1 MIEATPSIRPLLAVL
16 VSFVAAF
23 FIVASYRSP
32 NVREGWT
39 IAAALA
45 KFGIV
50 ASMLPA
56 VLDGAV
62 FEWSL
67 GAFLPGGI
75 EFVLRADAL
84 GMLFAF
90 LASGLWIVTSFY
102 SIGYMRGNDETN
114 QTRYFAAFAV
124 SLSATM
130 GIAFAGNLVT
140 IFVFYELLSIATYP
154 LVAHDETDEARSA
167 GRKYLA
173 YTMFGG
179 GVLVLAGTALV
190 YLIAGNVSFTAGGI
204 EELAN
209 ADPGLAMLAFFLLAI
224 GFGVKAGIMPLHQ
237 WLPEAMV
244 APTPVSGLL
253 HAVAVVKSGA
263 FGVSRVVLDVFG
275 PELVFD
281 LSLPLGF
288 SAGLVLSTI
297 GAITL
302 TAASFI
308 ALRKDHL
315 KQRLAYS
322 TVSQLSYIILG
333 LGLFGWYGLVGAL
346 LHIPAHAFMKLT
358 LFFCA
363 GNLHVE
369 THTDYISEM
378 AGIGKRMPLTMG
390 AFTVASLGMAGIPLL
405 AGFVSKY
412 YMLIG
417 GIRMGMEL
425 TPIAYYLVGALL
437 LSGVLNIAYFWP
449 VIYTAFFEAEDA
461 HDAKPLVDFRP
472 GGETRSTL
480 PATDGRGAADDAATN
495 GRGAAD
501 DAATDGG
508 RPDDDDDNDATDKDD
523 AIDEDDETAEDAA
536 DLDNIVESAEADSA
550 VDAEDAA
557 SADGDSEIP
566 DDSEVPDAEM
576 DDLPTDEEGVVR
588 PDFDTSERD
597 FSEPA
602 ERVDTGDYAVDER
615 PSDVNVPFG
624 VGRDED
630 GRVGDAVGTADGDAT
645 DIDDHAADRDGHDDA
660 ESGGDHATD
669 HDGRDDG
676 DHDDHAGDH
685 VDDHGHHGGP
695 PPGGWERIDG
705 VAALLGRESTW
716 FTLGPILTAMGLAV
730 LLGVIPYEMGFLE
743 LIELIVDTRLPEE
756 VMHP

>member
-1 MIEATPSIRPLLAVL
+1 MTDVPITDLRPLLAVL

-39 IAAALA
+39 IAAAVA
-45 KFGIV
+45 KFAIV

-67 GAFLPGGI
+67 GAFLPGI

-102 SIGYMRGNDETN
+102 SIGYMRGNDEVN

-140 IFVFYELLSIATYP
+140 IFVFYEILSIATYP
-154 LVAHDETDEARSA
+154 LVAHDETDEARAA

-190 YLIAGNVSFTAGGI
+190 YLIAGNVDFTAGGI

-302 TAASFI
+302 TAASII
-308 ALRKDHL
+308 AMRKDHL

-363 GNLHVE
+363 GNIHVS

-417 GIRMGMEL
+417 GIRMGAEL
-425 TPIAYYLVGALL
+425 TPVAYYLVGALL

-461 HDAKPLVDFRP
+461 HDAKPLVDFRM
-472 GGETRSTL
+472 GGESRSTL
-480 PATDGRGAADDAATN
+480 PATDGGRAADDAATDG
-495 GRGAAD
+495 GRAAD

-508 RPDDDDDNDATDKDD
+508 RPEDGGDDSDDTADD
-523 AIDEDDETAEDAA
+523 SDIDEV
-536 DLDNIVESAEADSA
+536 VESAEGDSA
-550 VDAEDAA
+550 VDAEDAG
-557 SADGDSEIP
+557 SAGG
-566 DDSEVPDAEM
+566 DSEVPDDSDIPDAET

-588 PDFDTSERD
+588 PDFDTSDRD

-602 ERVDTGDYAVDER
+602 ERVDTGDYAVDSR
-615 PSDVNVPFG
+615 PSDADVPFG
-624 VGRDED
+624 VGHGGGE
-630 GRVGDAVGTADGDAT
+630 ADDT
-645 DIDDHAADRDGHDDA
+645 
-660 ESGGDHATD
+660 
-669 HDGRDDG
+669 DDG
-676 DHDDHAGDH
+676 DDHDETTQDDGRHDDHADHEHGDH
-685 VDDHGHHGGP
+685 EHDDHGHAGGP
-695 PPGGWERIDG
+695 PAGGWEHITGLD
-705 VAALLGRESTW
+705 ALRGRESTW
-716 FTLGPILTAMGLAV
+716 FTLGPILTAMSLAV

-743 LIELIVDTRLPEE
+743 LIELIVDTRLPEG
-756 VMHP
+756 VMRP

>member
-1 MIEATPSIRPLLAVL
+1 MTDAVLSDPRPLLAVL

-23 FIVASYRSP
+23 LIVASYRSP

-39 IAAALA
+39 LVASLA

-62 FEWSL
+62 FEWSA
-67 GAFLPGGI
+67 GAFLPGIGAPI
-75 EFVLRADAL
+75 EFALRADAL

-90 LASGLWIVTSFY
+90 LASGLWIITSFY
-102 SIGYMRGNDETN
+102 SIGYMRGLDEPN

-124 SLSATM
+124 SLAATM

-154 LVAHDETDEARSA
+154 LVAHDETAEARSA

-190 YLIAGNVSFTAGGI
+190 YLLAGSVDFTAGGI
-204 EELAN
+204 AALAN

-281 LSLPLGF
+281 LSLPFGF

-302 TAASFI
+302 TAASLI

-315 KQRLAYS
+315 KRRLAYS
-322 TVSQLSYIILG
+322 TISQLSYIILG

-363 GNLHVE
+363 GNIHVS
-369 THTDYISEM
+369 THTDYISQM

-390 AFTVASLGMAGIPLL
+390 AFTIASLGMAGIPLL

-417 GIRMGMEL
+417 GVRMGMKF
-425 TPIAYYLVGALL
+425 TPVAYYLVGALL

-461 HDAKPLVDFRP
+461 HDAKPLVDFP
-472 GGETRSTL
+472 LGGESRSIV
-480 PATDGRGAADDAATN
+480 
-495 GRGAAD
+495 
-501 DAATDGG
+501 AATDGG
-508 RPDDDDDNDATDKDD
+508 RA
-523 AIDEDDETAEDAA
+523 
-536 DLDNIVESAEADSA
+536 
-550 VDAEDAA
+550 
-557 SADGDSEIP
+557 G
-566 DDSEVPDAEM
+566 
-576 DDLPTDEEGVVR
+576 
-588 PDFDTSERD
+588 
-597 FSEPA
+597 
-602 ERVDTGDYAVDER
+602 
-615 PSDVNVPFG
+615 
-624 VGRDED
+624 
-630 GRVGDAVGTADGDAT
+630 DGDA
-645 DIDDHAADRDGHDDA
+645 DQNDDDHEGSADDVEDIVADA
-660 ESGGDHATD
+660 G
-669 HDGRDDG
+669 DG
-676 DHDDHAGDH
+676 DDP
-685 VDDHGHHGGP
+685 VGG
-695 PPGGWERIDG
+695 
-705 VAALLGRESTW
+705 LG
-716 FTLGPILTAMGLAV
+716 
-730 LLGVIPYEMGFLE
+730 
-743 LIELIVDTRLPEE
+743 
-756 VMHP
+756 

>member
-1 MIEATPSIRPLLAVL
+1 MTEAPIQDLRPLLAVL
-16 VSFVAAF
+16 VSFVATV

-39 IAAALA
+39 ILAAVV
-45 KFGIV
+45 KFGVV
-50 ASMLPA
+50 ASMLPG
-56 VLDGAV
+56 VLDGVTYETSIAT
-62 FEWSL
+62 
-67 GAFLPGGI
+67 FLPGI
-75 EFVLRADAL
+75 EFALRADAL

-90 LASGLWIVTSFY
+90 LASGLWIITSFY
-102 SIGYMRGNDETN
+102 SIGYMRGNDEIN

-154 LVAHDETDEARSA
+154 LVAHDEDEKARSA

-179 GVLVLAGTALV
+179 GVLVLAGTVMV
-190 YLIAGNVSFTAGGI
+190 YWLAGTVAFTPGGI
-204 EELAN
+204 QELAN

-263 FGVSRVVLDVFG
+263 FGVSRVILDVFG
-275 PELVFD
+275 PELTFA
-281 LSLPLGF
+281 LSLPFGF
-288 SAGLVLSTI
+288 TAGLVMSMI

-302 TAASFI
+302 TAASLI

-333 LGLFGWYGLVGAL
+333 LGLFGWYGLIGAL

-363 GNLHVE
+363 GAIHVE

-378 AGIGKRMPLTMG
+378 AGIGKRMPVVMG
-390 AFTVASLGMAGIPLL
+390 AFTVAAAGMAGIPLL

-417 GIRMGMEL
+417 GIQMGAEL
-425 TPIAYYLVGALL
+425 TPVAYYLVGALL
-437 LSGVLNIAYFWP
+437 LSGVLNVAYFWP
-449 VIYTAFFEAEDA
+449 VVYTAFFEAEDD
-461 HDAKPLVDFRP
+461 HDAKPLVDFRL
-472 GGETRSTL
+472 GGERRSTL
-480 PATDGRGAADDAATN
+480 PATDG
-495 GRGAAD
+495 GRAAD

-508 RPDDDDDNDATDKDD
+508 RAVDDAATDGGRAVDDAATDGGQPRDDDDEEIDD
-523 AIDEDDETAEDAA
+523 A
-536 DLDNIVESAEADSA
+536 
-550 VDAEDAA
+550 
-557 SADGDSEIP
+557 EIP
-566 DDSEVPDAEM
+566 DAEG
-576 DDLPTDEEGVVR
+576 DGAPTDEDGVIR

-597 FSEPA
+597 FSKPA
-602 ERVDTGDYAVDER
+602 ERVDTGDYAVDQK
-615 PSDVNVPFG
+615 PSDADVPFG
-624 VGRDED
+624 VGRDRDAYDEHETSTDHDD
-630 GRVGDAVGTADGDAT
+630 GV
-645 DIDDHAADRDGHDDA
+645 HGHDDQEPHA
-660 ESGGDHATD
+660 EDD
-669 HDGRDDG
+669 HDDQEPHAED
-676 DHDDHAGDH
+676 DHDDHG
-685 VDDHGHHGGP
+685 HGHHGGP
-695 PPGGWERIDG
+695 PPGGWDRIRG
-705 VAALLGRESTW
+705 LAALRGGESTW
-716 FTLGPILTAMGLAV
+716 FMLGPILSAMALAV
-730 LLGVIPYEMGFLE
+730 MLGVIPYEMGFLE

-756 VMHP
+756 VARP

>member
-1 MIEATPSIRPLLAVL
+1 MTDVPLTDLRPLLAVL
-16 VSFVAAF
+16 VSFVATA

-39 IAAALA
+39 LLAALV

-50 ASMLPA
+50 ASMLPG

-62 FEWSL
+62 YETSI
-67 GAFLPGGI
+67 ATFLPGI
-75 EFVLRADAL
+75 EFALRADAL

-102 SIGYMRGNDETN
+102 SIGYMRGNDEIN

-179 GVLVLAGTALV
+179 GVLVLAGTVMV
-190 YLIAGNVSFTAGGI
+190 YWLAGTVAFTAGGI
-204 EELAN
+204 QELAN
-209 ADPGLAMLAFFLLAI
+209 ADPGLAMIAFFLLAI

-263 FGVSRVVLDVFG
+263 FGVSRVILDVFG
-275 PELVFD
+275 PELVFS
-281 LSLPLGF
+281 LSLPFGF
-288 SAGLVLSTI
+288 TAGLVMSTI

-302 TAASFI
+302 TAASLI

-322 TVSQLSYIILG
+322 TVSQLSYIVLG

-363 GNLHVE
+363 GCIHVE
-369 THTDYISEM
+369 THTDYISQM
-378 AGIGKRMPLTMG
+378 AGIGKRMPVVMG
-390 AFTVASLGMAGIPLL
+390 AFTVAALGMAGIPLL

-417 GIRMGMEL
+417 GIQMGAEL
-425 TPIAYYLVGALL
+425 TPVAYYLVGALL
-437 LSGVLNIAYFWP
+437 LSGVLNVAYFWP
-449 VIYTAFFEAEDA
+449 VIYTAFFESEDE
-461 HDAKPLVDFRP
+461 HDAKPLVDFRM
-472 GGETRSTL
+472 GGEKRPTL
-480 PATDGRGAADDAATN
+480 AATDGGRAADDAATDG
-495 GRGAAD
+495 GRAADDAATGGGRAAD

-508 RPDDDDDNDATDKDD
+508 RPPEDDTDPDDPVADAEPDEDDSDTPDPVAADTEGSDATD
-523 AIDEDDETAEDAA
+523 ETA
-536 DLDNIVESAEADSA
+536 
-550 VDAEDAA
+550 
-557 SADGDSEIP
+557 IP
-566 DDSEVPDAEM
+566 DA
-576 DDLPTDEEGVVR
+576 DDDPPTDSEGVVR
-588 PDFDTSERD
+588 PDFDTSDRD

-602 ERVDTGDYAVDER
+602 ERVDTGDYAVDQK
-615 PSDVNVPFG
+615 PSDVDVPFG
-624 VGRDED
+624 VGRERD
-630 GRVGDAVGTADGDAT
+630 GPSGAEPGGTDTSAAVDDGSGHGHDDHDADGHSESEHGEA
-645 DIDDHAADRDGHDDA
+645 GHDDA
-660 ESGGDHATD
+660 
-669 HDGRDDG
+669 
-676 DHDDHAGDH
+676 
-685 VDDHGHHGGP
+685 HGHHGGP
-695 PPGGWERIDG
+695 PVGGWKHVNGLD
-705 VAALLGRESTW
+705 ALRGRESTW
-716 FTLGPILTAMGLAV
+716 FMLGPILTAMALA
-730 LLGVIPYEMGFLE
+730 LMLGVIPYEMGFLE
-743 LIELIVDTRLPEE
+743 LIELIVDTRLPEG
-756 VMHP
+756 VARP

>member
-1 MIEATPSIRPLLAVL
+1 MTDVPIQDLRPLLAVL

-90 LASGLWIVTSFY
+90 LASGLWIITSFY

-179 GVLVLAGTALV
+179 GVFVLAGTALV

-281 LSLPLGF
+281 LTLPLGF

-363 GNLHVE
+363 GNIHVS

-449 VIYTAFFEAEDA
+449 VIYTAFFEAEDD
-461 HDAKPLVDFRP
+461 HDAKPLVDFRL
-472 GGETRSTL
+472 GGESRSTL
-480 PATDGRGAADDAATN
+480 PATDGGRPEDEDADDPDGGDDDGDGAAGDDVDEVVERAGSDDEASEGSDDDA
-495 GRGAAD
+495 G
-501 DAATDGG
+501 
-508 RPDDDDDNDATDKDD
+508 
-523 AIDEDDETAEDAA
+523 
-536 DLDNIVESAEADSA
+536 V
-550 VDAEDAA
+550 
-557 SADGDSEIP
+557 P
-566 DDSEVPDAEM
+566 DDSDIPDAEM

-602 ERVDTGDYAVDER
+602 ERVDTGDYAVDSR
-615 PSDVNVPFG
+615 PSDVDVPFG
-624 VGRDED
+624 VGRS
-630 GRVGDAVGTADGDAT
+630 GDAESAEGSVDES
-645 DIDDHAADRDGHDDA
+645 DHGHDDH
-660 ESGGDHATD
+660 ESG
-669 HDGRDDG
+669 
-676 DHDDHAGDH
+676 HDDHETDH
-685 VDDHGHHGGP
+685 ETDHGHDDHDDHGHHGGP

-705 VAALLGRESTW
+705 LAALLGRESTW
-716 FTLGPILTAMGLAV
+716 FTLGPILTAMSLAV

-756 VMHP
+756 VMRP

>member
-1 MIEATPSIRPLLAVL
+1 MTDVPIGDLRPLLAVL

-90 LASGLWIVTSFY
+90 LASGLWIITSFY

-154 LVAHDETDEARSA
+154 LVAHDETAEARSA

-179 GVLVLAGTALV
+179 GVFVLAGTALV
-190 YLIAGNVSFTAGGI
+190 YLIAGNVTFTAGGI
-204 EELAN
+204 EELAT

-363 GNLHVE
+363 GNIHVS

-461 HDAKPLVDFRP
+461 HDAKPLVDFRM
-472 GGETRSTL
+472 GGESRSTL
-480 PATDGRGAADDAATN
+480 PATDG
-495 GRGAAD
+495 GRAAD

-508 RPDDDDDNDATDKDD
+508 TPEDEDADDPDGGDD
-523 AIDEDDETAEDAA
+523 AGDGAGADEVDEVVERAGSDDEASEGDHDAG
-536 DLDNIVESAEADSA
+536 V
-550 VDAEDAA
+550 
-557 SADGDSEIP
+557 P
-566 DDSEVPDAEM
+566 DDSDIPDAEM

-602 ERVDTGDYAVDER
+602 ERVDTGDYAVDSR
-615 PSDVNVPFG
+615 PSDVDVPFG
-624 VGRDED
+624 VGRS
-630 GRVGDAVGTADGDAT
+630 GDAESAEGSVDESD
-645 DIDDHAADRDGHDDA
+645 DGHDDY
-660 ESGGDHATD
+660 ETD
-669 HDGRDDG
+669 HG
-676 DHDDHAGDH
+676 HDDHESGHDDH
-685 VDDHGHHGGP
+685 ESGHDDHESGHDDHESGHDDHETDHGHHGGP

-716 FTLGPILTAMGLAV
+716 FMLGPILTAMCLAV
-730 LLGVIPYEMGFLE
+730 LLGVIPYEMGFLD

-756 VMHP
+756 VMRP

>member
-1 MIEATPSIRPLLAVL
+1 MTDVVLSDPRPLLAVL

-23 FIVASYRSP
+23 LIVASHRSP

-39 IAAALA
+39 LVASLA
-45 KFGIV
+45 KFGVV

-56 VLDGAV
+56 VLDGRT
-62 FEWSL
+62 FEWTA
-67 GAFLPGGI
+67 GAFLPGIGAPI

-90 LASGLWIVTSFY
+90 LASGLWIITSFY
-102 SIGYMRGNDETN
+102 SIGYMRGLDEPN

-124 SLSATM
+124 SLAATM

-190 YLIAGNVSFTAGGI
+190 YLLAGSVDFTAGGI
-204 EELAN
+204 AELAN
-209 ADPGLAMLAFFLLAI
+209 ADPGLAMLAFFLLAV

-288 SAGLVLSTI
+288 TAGLVLSTI
-297 GAITL
+297 GAVTL
-302 TAASFI
+302 TAASLI

-315 KQRLAYS
+315 KRRLAYS
-322 TVSQLSYIILG
+322 TISQLSYIILG

-363 GNLHVE
+363 GNIHVS
-369 THTDYISEM
+369 THTDYISQM

-390 AFTVASLGMAGIPLL
+390 AFTIASLGMAGIPLL

-417 GIRMGMEL
+417 GVRMGMNF
-425 TPIAYYLVGALL
+425 TPVAYYLVGALL
-437 LSGVLNIAYFWP
+437 LSGVLNVAYFWP
-449 VIYTAFFEAEDA
+449 VIYTAFFEAEDV
-461 HDAKPLVDFRP
+461 HDAKPLVDFP
-472 GGETRSTL
+472 LGGESRSIVA
-480 PATDGRGAADDAATN
+480 ATDGGRAD
-495 GRGAAD
+495 D

-508 RPDDDDDNDATDKDD
+508 RADDDAVDDDDEDKSAADVDD
-523 AIDEDDETAEDAA
+523 DEDKSAADVADVDDLVADAGDAGGSPSDAA
-536 DLDNIVESAEADSA
+536 DG
-550 VDAEDAA
+550 VDE
-557 SADGDSEIP
+557 SEIP
-566 DDSEVPDAEM
+566 DADL

-588 PDFDTSERD
+588 PDFAASERD

-602 ERVDTGDYAVDER
+602 ERVDTGDYAVDQR
-615 PSDVNVPFG
+615 PSDADVPFG
-624 VGRDED
+624 P
-630 GRVGDAVGTADGDAT
+630 
-645 DIDDHAADRDGHDDA
+645 
-660 ESGGDHATD
+660 
-669 HDGRDDG
+669 GRDDPADSTSADAAEADREADEGRGPDDAQG
-676 DHDDHAGDH
+676 DHDDEPHGGHDADTHDADTHG
-685 VDDHGHHGGP
+685 DDHHSGGP
-695 PPGGWERIDG
+695 PAGGWEH
-705 VAALLGRESTW
+705 VAGLDALRGRESTW
-716 FTLGPILTAMGLAV
+716 FTLGPILASMTLAV

-756 VMHP
+756 VVRP

>member
-1 MIEATPSIRPLLAVL
+1 MTEAIVTDLRPLLAVL
-16 VSFVAAF
+16 VSFLAAF
-23 FIVASYRSP
+23 FIVASHRSP

-39 IAAALA
+39 LVAAVA
-45 KFGIV
+45 KFAIV

-67 GAFLPGGI
+67 GAFLPGI
-75 EFVLRADAL
+75 EFALRADAL

-140 IFVFYELLSIATYP
+140 IFVFYEILSIATYP
-154 LVAHDETDEARSA
+154 LVAHDETAEARSA

-190 YLIAGNVSFTAGGI
+190 YLIAGNVDFTAGGI
-204 EELAN
+204 QELAN

-263 FGVSRVVLDVFG
+263 FGVSRVVLDVYG

-281 LSLPLGF
+281 LSLPFGF

-302 TAASFI
+302 TAASII

-322 TVSQLSYIILG
+322 TISQLSYIILG

-363 GNLHVE
+363 GNIHVS

-417 GIRMGMEL
+417 GVRMGAQL
-425 TPIAYYLVGALL
+425 TPVAYYLVGALL

-461 HDAKPLVDFRP
+461 HDAKPLVDFRM
-472 GGETRSTL
+472 GGESRSTL
-480 PATDGRGAADDAATN
+480 PATDGGRADDDAATDG
-495 GRGAAD
+495 GRAGD

-508 RPDDDDDNDATDKDD
+508 RP
-523 AIDEDDETAEDAA
+523 EDGDG
-536 DLDNIVESAEADSA
+536 DS
-550 VDAEDAA
+550 DAEDTDPSDIVERAEGDAA
-557 SADGDSEIP
+557 GEDASPTGEDADLP
-566 DDSEVPDAEM
+566 DDSDIPDAEF

-588 PDFDTSERD
+588 PDFNTSERD

-602 ERVDTGDYAVDER
+602 ERVDTGDYAVDSR
-615 PSDVNVPFG
+615 PSDVDVPFG
-624 VGRDED
+624 VGRRDDAAAKRSEGDD
-630 GRVGDAVGTADGDAT
+630 GGDA
-645 DIDDHAADRDGHDDA
+645 HGHDPD
-660 ESGGDHATD
+660 SDHGHEVA
-669 HDGRDDG
+669 H
-676 DHDDHAGDH
+676 DHDDHGDH
-685 VDDHGHHGGP
+685 DHAGGP
-695 PPGGWERIDG
+695 PAGGWRHIDG
-705 VAALLGRESTW
+705 LEALRGRESTW
-716 FTLGPILTAMGLAV
+716 FTLGPILTAMSLAV

-756 VMHP
+756 VMRP

>member
-1 MIEATPSIRPLLAVL
+1 MTDVVLSDPRPLLAVL

-23 FIVASYRSP
+23 LIVASHRSP

-39 IAAALA
+39 LVASLA

-62 FEWSL
+62 FEWSA
-67 GAFLPGGI
+67 GAFLPGIGAPI
-75 EFVLRADAL
+75 EFALRADAL

-90 LASGLWIVTSFY
+90 LASGLWIITSFY
-102 SIGYMRGNDETN
+102 SIGYMRGLDEPN

-124 SLSATM
+124 SLAATM

-140 IFVFYELLSIATYP
+140 IFVFYEILSIATYP
-154 LVAHDETDEARSA
+154 LVAHDETAEARSA

-190 YLIAGNVSFTAGGI
+190 YLLAGSVDFTAGGI
-204 EELAN
+204 AELAN
-209 ADPGLAMLAFFLLAI
+209 ADPGLAMLAFFLLAV

-288 SAGLVLSTI
+288 TAGLVLSTI
-297 GAITL
+297 GAVTL
-302 TAASFI
+302 TAASLI

-315 KQRLAYS
+315 KRRLAYS
-322 TVSQLSYIILG
+322 TISQLSYIILG

-363 GNLHVE
+363 GNIHVS
-369 THTDYISEM
+369 THTDYISQM

-417 GIRMGMEL
+417 GVRMGMNF
-425 TPIAYYLVGALL
+425 TPVAYYLAGALL

-461 HDAKPLVDFRP
+461 HDAKPLVDFP
-472 GGETRSTL
+472 LGGESRSIV
-480 PATDGRGAADDAATN
+480 
-495 GRGAAD
+495 
-501 DAATDGG
+501 AATDGG
-508 RPDDDDDNDATDKDD
+508 RKGDD
-523 AIDEDDETAEDAA
+523 ADEDAA
-536 DLDNIVESAEADSA
+536 E
-550 VDAEDAA
+550 
-557 SADGDSEIP
+557 SADGDGGSTDDVDDIVADAGDADDAPSDADGVDESEIP
-566 DDSEVPDAEM
+566 DADL

-588 PDFDTSERD
+588 PDFAASERD

-602 ERVDTGDYAVDER
+602 ERVDTGDYAVDQR
-615 PSDVNVPFG
+615 PSDADVPFG
-624 VGRDED
+624 PGR
-630 GRVGDAVGTADGDAT
+630 GDASSTDASPT
-645 DIDDHAADRDGHDDA
+645 DAVEADRASDEARGPDDP
-660 ESGGDHATD
+660 H
-669 HDGRDDG
+669 G
-676 DHDDHAGDH
+676 DHDDDPHGGHDADSH
-685 VDDHGHHGGP
+685 DDGHHGGP
-695 PPGGWERIDG
+695 PAGGWEHIAGLD
-705 VAALLGRESTW
+705 ALRGRESTW
-716 FTLGPILTAMGLAV
+716 FTLGPILAAMTLAV

-743 LIELIVDTRLPEE
+743 LIELIVDTRLPEG
-756 VMHP
+756 VVRP

>member
-1 MIEATPSIRPLLAVL
+1 MTEAIVQDPRPLLAVL
-16 VSFVAAF
+16 VSLVAAA

-39 IAAALA
+39 ILAAVA

-50 ASMLPA
+50 ASMLPR
-56 VLDGAV
+56 VLEGTV
-62 FEWSL
+62 FEWTVVE
-67 GAFLPGGI
+67 FLPDI
-75 EFVLRADAL
+75 AFVLRADAL

-102 SIGYMRGNDETN
+102 SIGYMRGLDEAN

-154 LVAHDETDEARSA
+154 LVAHDETPEARSA

-179 GVLVLAGTALV
+179 GVLVLAGTVMV
-190 YLIAGNVSFTAGGI
+190 YWLTGTVAFTAGGI

-281 LSLPLGF
+281 LSLPFGF

-302 TAASFI
+302 TAASLI

-322 TVSQLSYIILG
+322 TVSQLSYIVLG

-363 GNLHVE
+363 GNLHVS

-417 GIRMGMEL
+417 GVRMGMEL
-425 TPIAYYLVGALL
+425 TPVAYYLVGALL
-437 LSGVLNIAYFWP
+437 LSGVLNVAYFWP
-449 VIYTAFFEAEDA
+449 VIYTAFFEAEDD
-461 HDAKPLVDFRP
+461 HDAKPLVDFRM
-472 GGETRSTL
+472 GGERRSTL
-480 PATDGRGAADDAATN
+480 AATAGRGAD
-495 GRGAAD
+495 G

-508 RPDDDDDNDATDKDD
+508 RPEDDDDAS
-523 AIDEDDETAEDAA
+523 DEDAVDVDDIVEDADGPDGEVDA
-536 DLDNIVESAEADSA
+536 GAPEGTDESA
-550 VDAEDAA
+550 
-557 SADGDSEIP
+557 I
-566 DDSEVPDAEM
+566 PDAEM
-576 DDLPTDEEGVVR
+576 DDLPTDGEGVVR
-588 PDFDTSERD
+588 PDFNTSERD

-602 ERVDTGDYAVDER
+602 DRVDTGDYAVDQR
-615 PSDVNVPFG
+615 PSDVDVPFG
-624 VGRDED
+624 VGRDD
-630 GRVGDAVGTADGDAT
+630 TG
-645 DIDDHAADRDGHDDA
+645 
-660 ESGGDHATD
+660 
-669 HDGRDDG
+669 DGRDGGIDDAPATDVDHA
-676 DHDDHAGDH
+676 DHDEHDADH
-685 VDDHGHHGGP
+685 VDHDEHDADHHGGP
-695 PPGGWERIDG
+695 PAGGWEHFRG
-705 VAALLGRESTW
+705 LEALRGRESTW
-716 FTLGPILTAMGLAV
+716 FTLAPILTAMTLAV

-756 VMHP
+756 VARP

>member
-1 MIEATPSIRPLLAVL
+1 MTDIPLADPRPLLAVL
-16 VSFVAAF
+16 VSFVATA

-39 IAAALA
+39 LLAALV

-50 ASMLPA
+50 ASMLPG

-62 FEWSL
+62 YETSI
-67 GAFLPGGI
+67 ATFLPGI
-75 EFVLRADAL
+75 EFALRADAL

-102 SIGYMRGNDETN
+102 SIGYMRGNDEIN

-179 GVLVLAGTALV
+179 GVLVLAGTVMV
-190 YLIAGNVSFTAGGI
+190 YWLAGSVAFTAGGI

-209 ADPGLAMLAFFLLAI
+209 ADPGLAMIAFFLLAI

-263 FGVSRVVLDVFG
+263 FGVSRVILDVFG
-275 PELVFD
+275 PELVFS
-281 LSLPLGF
+281 LSLPFGF
-288 SAGLVLSTI
+288 TAGLVMSTI

-302 TAASFI
+302 TAASLI

-322 TVSQLSYIILG
+322 TVSQLSYIVLG

-363 GNLHVE
+363 GCIHVE
-369 THTDYISEM
+369 THTDYISQM
-378 AGIGKRMPLTMG
+378 AGIGKRMPVVMG
-390 AFTVASLGMAGIPLL
+390 AFTVAALGMAGIPLL

-417 GIRMGMEL
+417 GIQMGAEL
-425 TPIAYYLVGALL
+425 TPVAYYLVGALL
-437 LSGVLNIAYFWP
+437 LSGVLNVAYFWP
-449 VIYTAFFEAEDA
+449 VIYTAFFESEDA
-461 HDAKPLVDFRP
+461 HDAKPLVDFRM
-472 GGETRSTL
+472 GGEKRSTL
-480 PATDGRGAADDAATN
+480 ATTDGGRAADDATTDG
-495 GRGAAD
+495 GRAAD
-501 DAATDGG
+501 DATTDGG
-508 RPDDDDDNDATDKDD
+508 RPRDDSDAGEDIDPEDADPDELVADAEPDDDGIEPTDPNATNVDSSDDDTP
-523 AIDEDDETAEDAA
+523 
-536 DLDNIVESAEADSA
+536 
-550 VDAEDAA
+550 
-557 SADGDSEIP
+557 IP
-566 DDSEVPDAEM
+566 DAD
-576 DDLPTDEEGVVR
+576 DDLPTDSEGVVR
-588 PDFDTSERD
+588 PDFDTSDRD

-602 ERVDTGDYAVDER
+602 ERVDTGDYAVDQK
-615 PSDVNVPFG
+615 PSDVDVPFG
-624 VGRDED
+624 VGRGRDESTGTEPGGTD
-630 GRVGDAVGTADGDAT
+630 GIDTSGGADDGSG
-645 DIDDHAADRDGHDDA
+645 HGHDDGGHG
-660 ESGGDHATD
+660 ES
-669 HDGRDDG
+669 
-676 DHDDHAGDH
+676 DHDDGG
-685 VDDHGHHGGP
+685 HGHHGGP
-695 PPGGWERIDG
+695 PAGGWKHVNGLD
-705 VAALLGRESTW
+705 ALRGRESTW
-716 FTLGPILTAMGLAV
+716 FMLGPILTAMTLA
-730 LLGVIPYEMGFLE
+730 LMLGVIPYEMGFLE
-743 LIELIVDTRLPEE
+743 LIELIVDTRLPEG
-756 VMHP
+756 VARP

>member
-1 MIEATPSIRPLLAVL
+1 MTDAVLSDPRPLLAVL

-23 FIVASYRSP
+23 LIVASYRSP

-39 IAAALA
+39 LVASLA

-62 FEWSL
+62 FEWSA
-67 GAFLPGGI
+67 GAFLPGIGAPI
-75 EFVLRADAL
+75 EFALRADAL

-90 LASGLWIVTSFY
+90 LASGLWIITSFY
-102 SIGYMRGNDETN
+102 SIGYMRGLDEPN

-124 SLSATM
+124 SLAATM

-154 LVAHDETDEARSA
+154 LVAHDETAEARSA

-190 YLIAGNVSFTAGGI
+190 YLLAGSVDFTAGGI
-204 EELAN
+204 AALAN

-275 PELVFD
+275 PELVYN
-281 LSLPLGF
+281 LSLPFGF
-288 SAGLVLSTI
+288 TAGLVLSTI

-302 TAASFI
+302 TAASLI

-315 KQRLAYS
+315 KRRLAYS
-322 TVSQLSYIILG
+322 TISQLSYIILG

-363 GNLHVE
+363 GNIHVS
-369 THTDYISEM
+369 THTDYISQM

-390 AFTVASLGMAGIPLL
+390 AFTIASLGMAGIPLL

-417 GIRMGMEL
+417 GVRMGMNF
-425 TPIAYYLVGALL
+425 TPVAYYLVGALL

-461 HDAKPLVDFRP
+461 HDAKPLVDFP
-472 GGETRSTL
+472 LGGESRSIV
-480 PATDGRGAADDAATN
+480 
-495 GRGAAD
+495 
-501 DAATDGG
+501 AATDGG
-508 RPDDDDDNDATDKDD
+508 RAGDGDADQNDDDHEGSADDVEDIVADAGDGDD
-523 AIDEDDETAEDAA
+523 PSSEAA
-536 DLDNIVESAEADSA
+536 DGVDESD
-550 VDAEDAA
+550 
-557 SADGDSEIP
+557 IP
-566 DDSEVPDAEM
+566 DADL

-588 PDFDTSERD
+588 PDFAASERD

-615 PSDVNVPFG
+615 PSDADVPFG
-624 VGRDED
+624 PGRADPEESASA
-630 GRVGDAVGTADGDAT
+630 DAVE
-645 DIDDHAADRDGHDDA
+645 ADRGPDDP
-660 ESGGDHATD
+660 H
-669 HDGRDDG
+669 G
-676 DHDDHAGDH
+676 DHDDDPHGGHDADTH
-685 VDDHGHHGGP
+685 DDGHHGGP
-695 PPGGWERIDG
+695 PAGGWKHIAGLD
-705 VAALLGRESTW
+705 ALRGRESTW
-716 FTLGPILTAMGLAV
+716 FTLGPILAAMTLAV

-743 LIELIVDTRLPEE
+743 LIELIVDTRLPEG
-756 VMHP
+756 VVRP